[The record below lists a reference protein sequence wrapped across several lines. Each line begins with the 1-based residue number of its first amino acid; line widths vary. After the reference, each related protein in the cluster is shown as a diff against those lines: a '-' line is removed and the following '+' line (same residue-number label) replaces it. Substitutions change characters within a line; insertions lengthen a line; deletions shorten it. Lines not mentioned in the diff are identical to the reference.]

1 MDFIYRCVELIVT
14 LIEGLTILAAITH
27 MSGRRF
33 ANKKNI
39 IIIFLLAIAY
49 TALVGYMNTWKIFSF
64 LTIVIAILFFV
75 FSTMLT
81 STGDILLRSTSCM
94 ITVFVFNTL
103 DYILG
108 YLMAMLIGHSI
119 DIYNGLN
126 IILTQQSTTRV
137 FYLFFV
143 KAVQIGLYF
152 VCMPLYPKIQK
163 LSRRY
168 LVFILGFTGISYIIM
183 SSVTALIMSESRII
197 LQVAVILSLCF
208 ILLAVIAAIISI
220 MLSSRYQENKRENE
234 MMLLTNT
241 MLEKNY
247 SQVQRNQE
255 QIRQQMHD
263 FKNHL
268 RTIDGLLIQDNKAKE
283 YVSELLS
290 TAYTQ
295 STYCQS
301 GNAVIDSIINCKQT
315 DSETQQIAFSCQIDL
330 PESFNIAAIDICAIL
345 GNQLDNAI
353 EACAKIED
361 VDKRFIHVIIAAKET
376 FVMFKVVNSA
386 ARNPF
391 NEKNELITEKDNS
404 KGIHGFG
411 VKNIKETVSRYN
423 GELINAYNDNQ
434 FTSMAMLSVA

>member
-1 MDFIYRCVELIVT
+1 MDILYRCVELLVT
-14 LIEGLTILAAITH
+14 FIEGWTILSAITH

-33 ANKKNI
+33 SSKKNYLLL
-39 IIIFLLAIAY
+39 FVLAIVY
-49 TALVGYMNTWKIFSF
+49 TILVGYINTWKVFSF
-64 LTIVIAILFFV
+64 LTIAIAILFFI
-75 FSTMLT
+75 FSSMLT

-108 YLMAMLIGHSI
+108 YLMAMIIGRSI

-126 IILTQQSTTRV
+126 IIMQQGTTRV
-137 FYLFFV
+137 YYLFFV
-143 KAVQIGLYF
+143 KAMQIGLYF

-168 LVFILGFTGISYIIM
+168 LVFILSFTGIGYIIM

-220 MLSSRYQENKRENE
+220 MFSSRYQENKRENE
-234 MMLLTNT
+234 MILLTST

-247 SQVQRNQE
+247 SQIQRNQE

-283 YVSELLS
+283 YIAELLC
-290 TAYTQ
+290 TAYGQ

-315 DSETQQIAFSCQIDL
+315 DSETQQIAFSCQINL
-330 PESFNIAAIDICAIL
+330 PESLPIAAIDICAIL

-361 VDKRFIHVIIAAKET
+361 IDKRFIHVIIAAKET

-391 NEKNELITEKDNS
+391 NEQNELITEKDNS

-423 GELINAYNDNQ
+423 GELINSYSNER
-434 FTSMAMLSVA
+434 FTSMAMLSVS